1 MIKLFDHF
9 NDNSRKLYQ
18 SFKASTLEDDLTI
31 VLNDNGFYQMR
42 LLHRI
47 DFLRGLKTL
56 KICRHD
62 FFNQINVPTFW
73 EIKGNNNS
81 AVITDMGRVR
91 GKIFYQSAE
100 KPRIV
105 NRVEWYDEQQRVRFI
120 DHYSKQGIK
129 FAQTILI

>member
-47 DFLRGLKTL
+47 DFCG
-56 KICRHD
+56 D
-62 FFNQINVPTFW
+62 
-73 EIKGNNNS
+73 
-81 AVITDMGRVR
+81 
-91 GKIFYQSAE
+91 
-100 KPRIV
+100 
-105 NRVEWYDEQQRVRFI
+105 
-120 DHYSKQGIK
+120 SK
-129 FAQTILI
+129 L